1 MGQAEDL
8 LAEGNRA
15 IAQWQASRDPA
26 SLDAAIRA
34 FRAAVNLPWGR
45 SMDRTQCLANLIQA
59 LQAGADAGSDQSGSD
74 RYCDEAI
81 NLITALPP
89 TVRDLPFVIGTR
101 GYCAMLRYSRH
112 GSLDDVTMAVT
123 DFKKAVAAT
132 TVDDQEIY
140 RRTLNLAWASEAR
153 FDRLGARGEQYLVIE
168 SDGVERWRGPRDLVL
183 PISLLENLLA
193 ESQPTVPCP
202 PAVIPQ
208 IKRNLANMLC
218 KYALAVKARPVSARR
233 ADMARAVTLLQQ
245 AMTQAEPGSLAY
257 KTVASSLVAVVEQ
270 GQAAGLLPAA

>member
-15 IAQWQASRDPA
+15 IAQWRVSRDPA
-26 SLDAAIRA
+26 GLDAAIGA
-34 FRAAVNLPWGR
+34 FRAAVNLPWDR
-45 SMDRTQCLANLIQA
+45 SMDRTQCLANLIQS
-59 LQAGADAGSDQSGSD
+59 LQAGAGAGSGQSGSD
-74 RYCDEAI
+74 QYCDEAI

-89 TVRDLPFVIGTR
+89 DVRDLPFVIGTR

-112 GSLDDVTMAVT
+112 GSLDDVSMAVT

-132 TVDDQEIY
+132 PAGDQEIY
-140 RRTLNLAWASEAR
+140 RRTLNLAWACEAR

-168 SDGVERWRGPRDLVL
+168 SDDVERWRGPRDLVF

-193 ESQPTVPCP
+193 GSQPAVPGP
-202 PAVIPQ
+202 PAVVPQ

-218 KYALAVKARPVSARR
+218 KLALTVKARPVPARR
-233 ADMARAVTLLQQ
+233 ADLARAVALLQQ
-245 AMTQAEPGSLAY
+245 AMTEAEPGSLDH
-257 KTVASSLVAVVEQ
+257 KTAATSLVAVVEQ
-270 GQAAGLLPAA
+270 GQAAGLLRAG